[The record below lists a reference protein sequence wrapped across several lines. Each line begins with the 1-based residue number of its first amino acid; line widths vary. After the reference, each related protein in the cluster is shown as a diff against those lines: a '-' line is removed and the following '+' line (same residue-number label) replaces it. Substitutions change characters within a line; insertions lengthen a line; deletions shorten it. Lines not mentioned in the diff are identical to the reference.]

1 MVDAYRFRVLEVE
14 AADTRPARL
23 PCPHLQRGD
32 GYATG
37 GRGTPRGVCRSLARA
52 RAMLSRT
59 CSEPRA
65 PASGMIGSGLVAV
78 PGHVPHGRRVSAR
91 HCTGHGQLVRL
102 PASGCIMTPRTM
114 IRRGQTD
121 RCEKFLS
128 LFFDDGE
135 GRREKK
141 VADCST
147 IVPVKPLGIRR
158 PHSALWIRA
167 GVFSNLPKVQ
177 KVCWRERI
185 RGPGDDG
192 RPVSRDET

>member
-1 MVDAYRFRVLEVE
+1 MQHD
-14 AADTRPARL
+14 D
-23 PCPHLQRGD
+23 G

-37 GRGTPRGVCRSLARA
+37 GHPRAARCLSLARPRA
-52 RAMLSRT
+52 RAMWSRP
-59 CSEPRA
+59 EPRA
-65 PASGMIGSGLVAV
+65 PASGMIGSGLVAA

-121 RCEKFLS
+121 RGEKFLS
-128 LFFDDGE
+128 LFFDDDE

-167 GVFSNLPKVQ
+167 GVFSHLPKVQ
-177 KVCWRERI
+177 KVWWMERI